1 MGLLSVVLA
10 LIMMKQGRM
19 SEGMTKLYLCVGVIT
34 LISIFDQLLYV
45 KSGCIE
51 FLCFII
57 VFPSLMLPEH
67 LWSCLGR
74 LKLSRDG

>member
-19 SEGMTKLYLCVGVIT
+19 SEGMTKLNLCLGVIT
-34 LISIFDQLLYV
+34 LISIFDQLLCV

-57 VFPSLMLPEH
+57 VFPSQNIFGVV
-67 LWSCLGR
+67 WG
-74 LKLSRDG
+74 G